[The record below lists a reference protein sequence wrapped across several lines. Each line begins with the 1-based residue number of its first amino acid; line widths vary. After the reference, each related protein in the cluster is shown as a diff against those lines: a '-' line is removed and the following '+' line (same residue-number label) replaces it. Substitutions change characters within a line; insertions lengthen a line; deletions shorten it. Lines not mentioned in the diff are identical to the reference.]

1 MGKNLINI
9 ALFGLGRI
17 GQMHAE
23 NLINHPEFNL
33 KYIFDIDEKL
43 SNKLSKKYKCI
54 NIKSPNIAF
63 TDKDIK
69 SIFIATSTKT
79 HLKFIEEGVK
89 NKKIVF
95 CEKPLDLDLKKINQS
110 KKKLSKLNP
119 KIQIGFNRRYD
130 PAHNSLKEHL
140 IKNKIG
146 KLEKIIITSRDPA
159 PPTTDYLKNS
169 GGIFKDMM
177 IHDFDLARYY
187 TGSDEFVSVFAT
199 GEYFT
204 DKKYKNVNDLELA
217 TVVMKT
223 KKGVQC
229 IITNSR
235 HCSFGYDQRIELF

>member
-33 KYIFDIDEKL
+33 KYVFDIDEKL

-63 TDKDIK
+63 KDKDIK

-130 PAHNSLKEHL
+130 PAHNSLKDHL
-140 IKNKIG
+140 IKNN
-146 KLEKIIITSRDPA
+146 L
-159 PPTTDYLKNS
+159 
-169 GGIFKDMM
+169 
-177 IHDFDLARYY
+177 
-187 TGSDEFVSVFAT
+187 
-199 GEYFT
+199 
-204 DKKYKNVNDLELA
+204 
-217 TVVMKT
+217 
-223 KKGVQC
+223 C
-229 IITNSR
+229 
-235 HCSFGYDQRIELF
+235 